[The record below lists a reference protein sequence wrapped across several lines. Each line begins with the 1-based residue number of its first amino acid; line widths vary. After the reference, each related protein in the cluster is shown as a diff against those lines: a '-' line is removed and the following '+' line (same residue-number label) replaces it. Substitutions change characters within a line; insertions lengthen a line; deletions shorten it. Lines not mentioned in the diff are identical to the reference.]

1 MNPARPIAAVALD
14 GNRPRPPFPT
24 HLYPTARTLILTRVK
39 INPRDAGFRQLFRN
53 SLALKRDAKG
63 MPASA

>member
-24 HLYPTARTLILTRVK
+24 RLCPSARTLILIHVK
-39 INPRDAGFRQLFRN
+39 INPLDTELRQLFRN